1 MILHAKVRSY
11 KFRLYPTEQQA
22 SRLYENLEAS
32 RWLYNYFLDQNISSK
47 EDMQFALTELKEQ
60 EGWLRRYHS
69 KMLQMV
75 VHKIDSSRMSLQAL
89 QRNGKKAGKMHHF
102 KKDDYNSFTYNQSG
116 FKIEKHGNTELLWL
130 SKIGFIQIRLY
141 RQPVNIKQIT
151 VKKNHDKWY
160 AVVCCELAKPLFRFI
175 NPRKSI
181 GIDMGIARFVYDSE
195 NNSTENPLFL
205 RAMLRPLR
213 RASRDLSRRQRNSKN
228 WKRTKSR
235 LQILHE
241 RIRNKRND
249 FLHKLSTEYSNRFD
263 VIFLERL
270 QMLNMVKNRHLAR
283 NILDS
288 GWGTFKQMLQYK
300 SKMVIEVPSSYTS
313 IDCSRCG
320 NKVPKTLA
328 VRIHRCDVCGL
339 VIDRDYN
346 ASLNILQKGL
356 KQLPQELR
364 EVTPVEIQCES
375 MKQEIETIGLV
386 R

>member
-1 MILHAKVRSY
+1 MVLSTKVRSY

-22 SRLYENLEAS
+22 FRLYENLEAS
-32 RWLYNYFLDQNISSK
+32 RWLYNYFLDQNIDSK

-60 EGWLRRYHS
+60 ESWLRKYHS

-75 VHKIDSSRMSLQAL
+75 VQKIDSSRISLQAL
-89 QRNGKKAGKMHHF
+89 QRNGKMIGKPHHA

-116 FKIEKHGNTELLWL
+116 FRIERHGNTDLLWL
-130 SKIGFIQIRLY
+130 SKIGYMQIRLH

-151 VKKNHDKWY
+151 VKKGCGKWY
-160 AVVCCELAKPLFRFI
+160 AVVCCELTKPIFRFV

-181 GIDMGIARFVYDSE
+181 GIDVGITKFVHDSG
-195 NNSTENPLFL
+195 NNSIDNPLFMKAL
-205 RAMLRPLR
+205 LKPLR
-213 RASRDLSRRQRNSKN
+213 RASRNLSRRQKDSQN
-228 WKRTKSR
+228 WKKAKTR

-249 FLHKLSTEYSNRFD
+249 FLHRLSAEYSNRSD

-270 QMLNMVKNRHLAR
+270 QTLNMVKNRHLAR
-283 NILDS
+283 SIVDS
-288 GWGTFKQMLQYK
+288 GWAIFNSMLQYK
-300 SKMVIEVPSSYTS
+300 AKMVIEVPSNYTS

-346 ASLNILQKGL
+346 ASLNILKRGL
-356 KQLPQELR
+356 KLLPQELR

-375 MKQEIETIGLV
+375 RKQEEEAMALA